1 VAVAD
6 TWLSTEN
13 HLVALAR
20 RAGRLPS
27 LWLTLV
33 VGTAIVI
40 LGELLFGLPV
50 FLATSA
56 VTGQAPRSW
65 SAAVADSAVLSGLYQ
80 TVALVVSF
88 LGVYVL
94 VWLWLRWYERRPFWT
109 VGFERAGAVRKALR
123 GAVAGLLMLGGAVAL
138 MAVAGFAAPE
148 DGPPQ
153 LQGPAAASGVL
164 VALLGWAV
172 QGPAE
177 ELVCR
182 GWMLPVLAAR
192 YRLWLGVLVSSLFFA
207 VLHGVN
213 PGLTPIAG
221 LNLALYGLFAALY
234 ALREGGLWGIGAQH
248 AAWNWAQGN
257 LFGFQVSGIEPA
269 GGMLVNLMETGPDEV
284 TGGAFGPEGGL
295 AITLVLLAG
304 IVVLLAVGRP
314 SIPPSRDESVRA

>member
-1 VAVAD
+1 M
-6 TWLSTEN
+6 
-13 HLVALAR
+13 
-20 RAGRLPS
+20 
-27 LWLTLV
+27 V
-33 VGTAIVI
+33 V
-40 LGELLFGLPV
+40 LGELLFGLPL
-50 FLATSA
+50 FLAIYA
-56 VTGQAPRSW
+56 LTGRVPRSW
-65 SAAVADSAVLSGLYQ
+65 GDSFADSAVLSGLYQ

-88 LGVYVL
+88 AGVYVV

-109 VGFERAGAVRKALR
+109 VGFERDGAARKALR
-123 GAVAGLLMLGGAVAL
+123 GAVVGLLMLGGAVAL
-138 MAVAGFAAPE
+138 MMVAGFAAPE

-153 LQGPAAASGVL
+153 LQGPPAVPGVFI
-164 VALLGWAV
+164 ALLGWTV

-213 PGLTPIAG
+213 PNLTPIAG
-221 LNLALYGLFAALY
+221 LNLVLYGLFAALY

-257 LFGFQVSGIEPA
+257 LFGFEVSGIEPA

-284 TGGAFGPEGGL
+284 TGGPFGPEGGL
-295 AITLVLLAG
+295 AITLVLLTG
-304 IVVLLAVGRP
+304 IVVLLVGSR
-314 SIPPSRDESVRA
+314 SRVPPSRDESLRA